1 MHKLCLCAHVLS
13 LHCCPFN
20 KQTTIFHGLHSRLSL
35 NGHLNKTDT
44 SVKRTPR
51 VGPSLSLLP
60 LFDSLKDL
68 QGGWALPHKSEGD
81 AHQKIQIKPLG
92 ETNVGV
98 AQA

>member
-1 MHKLCLCAHVLS
+1 MLS
-13 LHCCPFN
+13 VHCCPFN
-20 KQTTIFHGLHSRLSL
+20 KQTTIFHGLYSQLSL

-44 SVKRTPR
+44 FVTRTPR

-60 LFDSLKDL
+60 LTLFKTR
-68 QGGWALPHKSEGD
+68 GGGALPHKSDGD

-98 AQA
+98 AHA